1 MSERI
6 IELENVSKVYRLY
19 KKPHY
24 RFLDMFGL
32 LKNRDAYTEHS
43 ALNGVTLSI
52 ARGEKVAFI
61 GRNGAGKSTLLKLIT
76 GVVEP
81 TSGRLD
87 VRQGVHALLQIG
99 SGFHHDFTGRENALA
114 YLAHQGI
121 TGDQALETLVDIVEF
136 AELED
141 YIDQPIK
148 TYSTGMMARLMFAT
162 STVIKPELLV
172 LDEILGVGD
181 AYFAS
186 KSYERIRTL
195 CSTHGSSLLLVSH
208 DVYSAAK
215 LCDRMIW
222 IDKGQVV
229 CDGPSREVIKAYE
242 TSIRAQEEKRLRAK
256 RLLLSEGASPSA
268 AGPSAPS
275 VTQFLLE
282 FCSQE
287 PLSQP
292 VGLSALQVS
301 LPGAWSIEIP
311 LIGEAAFSDPGP
323 ACLVAGESNWGESFV
338 ADGRPARW
346 VNPFGSPYLKV
357 GVLLRLPELAEG
369 DWARL
374 IFSGRVQSYV
384 GANLAMR
391 VFDAAGHLRLSRS
404 LPDVEGVWGDFRVE
418 VVQGSDDSE
427 RWLARHIGNQR
438 IAIEDVYFVD
448 QQGQDTYYLR
458 HGFPAHLLIR
468 CRVND
473 DSLDECPHIVVA
485 FHRDGSQDVAR
496 YLCRDQRL
504 SGPAGSRIDIDF
516 KLDSL
521 PFSAGSYT
529 VTVLMA
535 EPGYY
540 DRVQEQYFSIN
551 PGVYACRS
559 KSPEFEIIED
569 SPLSVGTVLVGQ
581 AHWSN
586 RARVPLSRDMTVRGL
601 SPELAIK
608 LTQAQQMADFKPI
621 TFCPSWDFGLD
632 LRRGGRLSR
641 ERDAIFND
649 LRSLPETADLHVP
662 WVQGLDLVLPMKGDI
677 ARVLY
682 VGGSYE
688 PNEMVVLDALTP
700 DGGVVVDAGANIGL
714 FTMVLARRVGPRGRV
729 FAFEPSSRE
738 RQALSRNVGINAL
751 RQVQIEARA
760 LGREPGQGQ
769 LYLADGDLAGHNSL
783 LGIHRAPVVRT
794 RSGTQDPVWT
804 SAWDGPRTLQFAAGA
819 LAEIYIYSEHDFQ
832 YVLEVSEGQSTFHE
846 GVGPREALQSMFP
859 GWEVSSS
866 AGLTMSWTGRLHLQG
881 GKQDFLC
888 LKRQVPRGADLGVA
902 LHGHIVADERGPAES
917 IEIQCL
923 DAFLEAAQVD
933 RLDVV
938 KLDVEGSELA
948 VLEGAREALRR
959 WKPHVLFETSHELRP
974 AAYQLV
980 VALLQAL
987 GYRIHDF
994 DPVTGRL
1001 AALCDVPRSPNVLAV
1016 HVSRWA
1022 DVPASVRQA

>member
-32 LKNRDAYTEHS
+32 LKKQGAYTEHS
-43 ALNGVTLSI
+43 ALSGVTLSI
-52 ARGEKVAFI
+52 TRGEKVAFI

-81 TSGRLD
+81 TSGRLE

-121 TGDQALETLVDIVEF
+121 TGEQALQTLVEIVEF
-136 AELED
+136 AELEE

-162 STVIKPELLV
+162 STVIEPELLV

-186 KSYERIRTL
+186 KSYERIRAL
-195 CSTHGSSLLLVSH
+195 CSTKGSSLLLVSH
-208 DVYSAAK
+208 DIYSAAK

-256 RLLLSEGASPSA
+256 RLLRSEGGLASA
-268 AGPSAPS
+268 ADSSAPAA
-275 VTQFLLE
+275 TQLLLE
-282 FCSQE
+282 FCSKE
-287 PLSQP
+287 PLSQA
-292 VGLSALQVS
+292 VGLSVLKVS
-301 LPGAWSIEIP
+301 LPEAWSVEIP
-311 LIGEAAFSDPGP
+311 LMGEAAFSDPGP
-323 ACLVAGESNWGESFV
+323 ACLVAGESNWGESFLS
-338 ADGRPARW
+338 DGCPARW

-357 GVLLRLPELAEG
+357 GVLLRLPEMAVG

-374 IFSGRVQSYV
+374 TFSGRVQSYA
-384 GANLAMR
+384 GANLALR
-391 VFDAAGHLRLSRS
+391 VFDEAGHLRLSRS
-404 LPDVEGVWGDFRVE
+404 LPDGNGIWGDFCVE
-418 VVQGSDDSE
+418 AVQGSDDSE

-438 IAIEDVYFVD
+438 IGIEDVYFVD
-448 QQGQDTYYLR
+448 NQGQDTYYLR
-458 HGFPAHLLIR
+458 HGFPAQLLIR
-468 CRVND
+468 CRIND
-473 DSLDECPHIVVA
+473 ETLDECPHIVVA
-485 FHRDGSQDVAR
+485 FHRNGSQDVAR

-504 SGPAGSRIDIDF
+504 SGPAGSLVDIDF

-581 AHWSN
+581 ARWST
-586 RARVPLSRDMTVRGL
+586 RTRISLSQDTGAGSL

-649 LRSLPETADLHVP
+649 LRTLPHTADLQVSWTP
-662 WVQGLDLVLPMKGDI
+662 GLDLVLPMKGDI

-688 PNEMVVLDALTP
+688 PNEMTVLEALTP
-700 DGGVVVDAGANIGL
+700 QGGVVVDAGANIGL
-714 FTMVLARRVGPRGRV
+714 FTMVLARSVGPQGRV

-738 RQALSRNVGINAL
+738 RQSLARNVSINAL
-751 RQVQIEARA
+751 SQVQIEATA
-760 LGREPGQGQ
+760 LGRQRGQGQ

-783 LGIHRAPVVRT
+783 HGILRAPVIRT
-794 RSGTQDPVWT
+794 RSGAQDPVWT
-804 SAWDGPRTLQFAAGA
+804 SAWDGPRTLQFAAGG
-819 LAEIYIYSEHDFQ
+819 LAEIYIYSEHDFE
-832 YVLEVSEGQSTFHE
+832 YALETPEHPGSGHQ
-846 GVGPREALQSMFP
+846 GVDPIKVLQSLFP
-859 GWEVSSS
+859 GWEVSFS
-866 AGLTMSWTGRLHLQG
+866 AGLSLRWGDSLHLRG
-881 GKQDFLC
+881 GKQDFLR
-888 LKRQVPRGADLGVA
+888 LQRQVPRGADLSVV
-902 LHGHIVADERGPAES
+902 LSGHILADEQGPSES
-917 IEIQCL
+917 IEIECL
-923 DAFLEAAQVD
+923 DAFLDRARVT

-948 VLEGAREALRR
+948 VLEGAQEALRR
-959 WKPHVLFETSHELRP
+959 WKPHVLFETSNELRP
-974 AAYQLV
+974 AAYQSV
-980 VALLQAL
+980 VALLVAL

-1001 AALCDVPRSPNVLAV
+1001 APPGDVPRSPNVLAV
-1016 HVSRWA
+1016 HSTRWA
-1022 DVPASVRQA
+1022 DVPASVRLE